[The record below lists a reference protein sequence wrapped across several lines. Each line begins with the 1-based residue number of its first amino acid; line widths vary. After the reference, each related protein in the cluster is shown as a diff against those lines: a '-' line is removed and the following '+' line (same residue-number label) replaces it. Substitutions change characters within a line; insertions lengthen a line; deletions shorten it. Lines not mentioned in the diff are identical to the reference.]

1 MIGLEFVLRM
11 TPHVRFGRGAVR
23 DLPEGVRELGGSRV
37 LVVSDRGVQKAGITD
52 RLVEMLESEGLDVFV
67 FSDVVPEPP
76 VYVGDNATQMAKD
89 VGADIIVGVGGG
101 SAMDVAKAVSVL
113 VTNGGKVEDYQGVNK
128 VPSKGLPKIVIPT
141 TAGTGSEVTWTA
153 VFSNPEKKTKGGINS
168 PYLYP
173 DLAILDPEL
182 TLSLPPLITA
192 STGLDA
198 FTHAI
203 ESFIGKA
210 ATPITKMFSLTAM
223 DLIYNNITKAVLSP
237 DDIDAR
243 ENMLYGSFL
252 AGVALSNAGVGA
264 VHAMAY
270 PLGAVYNIP
279 HGAANSILLP
289 YVMDF
294 NKDVCV
300 DEFRD
305 IAYIMGEKVDMM
317 SRWEVTSAVVNNLH
331 LLKEAI
337 GLDMTL
343 SMLGVEWE
351 KIPELAQAA
360 LRVDRPIANNP
371 RLITKDDIIQ
381 IYEEAYGVEEDFEDE
396 DFEEV

>member
-11 TPHVRFGRGAVR
+11 TPHVRFGRGAIKYAA
-23 DLPEGVRELGGSRV
+23 DGVKELGGKRV

-52 RLVEMLESEGLDVFV
+52 RLVDILRGGGLDVFV

-76 VYVGDNATQMAKD
+76 VYVGDNAADMAKE
-89 VGADIIVGVGGG
+89 VGADVIVGIGGG
-101 SAMDVAKAVSVL
+101 SAMDVAKAVAVL

-128 VPSKGLPKIVIPT
+128 VPSRGLPKIVIPT

-153 VFSNPEKKTKGGINS
+153 VFSNPEKKTKGGVNS

-173 DLAILDPEL
+173 ELAILDPEL

-203 ESFIGKA
+203 ESYIGKA
-210 ATPITKMFSLTAM
+210 ATTITKMFSISAM
-223 DLIYNNITKAVLSP
+223 ELIYNNIVKAVQSP
-237 DDIDAR
+237 DNIEAR

-300 DEFRD
+300 GEFRD
-305 IAYIMGEKVDMM
+305 IAYVMGERVDAM
-317 SRWEVTSAVVNNLH
+317 SGWEAAESVVDNLH
-331 LLKEAI
+331 LLKDKI

-351 KIPELAQAA
+351 KIPELAEAA
-360 LRVDRPIANNP
+360 LKVGRPIANNP
-371 RLITKDDIIQ
+371 RLITKDDIIS
-381 IYEEAYGVEEDFEDE
+381 IYEEAYGVEDYEEE